1 MSGASSAQIG
11 AIHALAGRIGLTQAE
26 RRAFI
31 ARQASGKTSC
41 RQLSGR
47 EAVRVIDGLKAL
59 QGGRAKGAA
68 DLAGPYAAKL
78 RALWLSGWHLGVVR
92 DRTDTALLAFL
103 ERQTG
108 LEHTRF
114 LSDAASARRVI
125 EALKAWLAREGGVEW
140 PAGSSVDESKR
151 AVWQAQRRR
160 MAALGLDGSEGQPGA
175 DVDVEIRAT
184 GAVIR
189 RRLKRQAKA
198 GGPA

>member
-11 AIHALAGRIGLTQAE
+11 AIHALAGRIGLTEDE

-59 QGGRAKGAA
+59 QGGKGAT

-92 DRTDTALLAFL
+92 DRTDRALLAFL

-114 LSDAASARRVI
+114 LADAASARRVI
-125 EALKAWLAREGGVEW
+125 EALKAWLAREGGVKW
-140 PAGSSVDESKR
+140 PASSSVDESKR

-160 MAALGLDGSEGQPGA
+160 MAALGLEVSEDDPGA
-175 DVDVEIRAT
+175 DLDAEIRAA
-184 GAVIR
+184 GALIR
-189 RRLKRQAKA
+189 KRLKRQVKA
-198 GGPA
+198 GGDA

>member
-11 AIHALAGRIGLTQAE
+11 AIHALAGRIGLTEAE

-31 ARQASGKTSC
+31 ARQASGKISC

-59 QGGRAKGAA
+59 QGGRGAT

-92 DRTDTALLAFL
+92 DRTDAALLAFL

-114 LSDAASARRVI
+114 LADAAAARRVI
-125 EALKAWLAREGGVEW
+125 EALKAWLAREAGVEW
-140 PAGSSVDESKR
+140 PAGSSADESKR

-160 MAALGLDGSEGQPGA
+160 IAALGLEVSEDDPGA
-175 DVDVEIRAT
+175 DLDAEIRAA
-184 GAVIR
+184 GALIR
-189 RRLKRQAKA
+189 KRLKRQVKA
-198 GGPA
+198 GGDA